1 MVEITLFEFNVDTE
15 ELTGNAPFSGR
26 SGSDRDDDEL
36 AGTDDGRN
44 PKPILV
50 GAGLLVLVLAVVAG
64 RRFLGGEPESL
75 P

>member
-1 MVEITLFEFNVDTE
+1 MVEITLFEFNVDAE

-36 AGTDDGRN
+36 ARTDDGRN

>member
-1 MVEITLFEFNVDTE
+1 MVEITLFEFNVDAE

-44 PKPILV
+44 PKPVLV
-50 GAGLLVLVLAVVAG
+50 GAGLVVLVFAVVVG
-64 RRFLGGEPESL
+64 RRFLDGGPEPL

>member
-1 MVEITLFEFNVDTE
+1 MVEITLFEFNVDAE

-26 SGSDRDDDEL
+26 SGSDRDDEL

-44 PKPILV
+44 PKPVLV